1 MRQKKQNIFFSLTK
15 IVALLFY
22 LPFFLVQIFINHDSI
37 STGKYAPA
45 VYKKATTPAAVV
57 VGPDNNKTTGK
68 VSSIRLNKRFQPAS
82 TPFCV
87 PLSFELPV
95 YITPETSFV
104 NYLNPVL
111 GSFLLLTHTLRGPP
125 PVA

>member
-45 VYKKATTPAAVV
+45 VYTKATTSALVV
-57 VGPDNNKTTGK
+57 VGPGNNKTTGK
-68 VSSIRLNKRFQPAS
+68 VSSIRLNKRFQPAT

-87 PLSFELPV
+87 PVSFEIQA
-95 YITPETSFV
+95 YITPETSFG
-104 NYLNPVL
+104 NYLNPALVSPHL
-111 GSFLLLTHTLRGPP
+111 FTYSLRGPP
-125 PVA
+125 AVV